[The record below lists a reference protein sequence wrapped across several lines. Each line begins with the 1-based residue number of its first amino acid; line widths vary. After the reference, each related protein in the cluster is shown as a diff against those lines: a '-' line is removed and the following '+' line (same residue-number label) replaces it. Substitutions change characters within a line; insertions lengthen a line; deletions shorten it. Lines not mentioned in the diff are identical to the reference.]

1 MKIARLAT
9 LLLALLLIGGPARLA
24 AQVKA
29 QARPGATPPWSKGI
43 LPISA
48 ESYWHAVE
56 CGKLGGDNSPCVFW
70 DSELCRNDD
79 FVLAMFTPYKA
90 VAYEVWRAVRAKQ
103 PVPTPNYMQA
113 QQTRITVGITPVRG
127 SKNPLKDLVL
137 RRGGRA
143 IAPASRSVTTG
154 DARFTFDYPAFAA
167 TADVTLALV
176 GTANTVSCVIPQSVL
191 RQFR

>member
-1 MKIARLAT
+1 MNVARIV
-9 LLLALLLIGGPARLA
+9 LLIVFVAAARAPLA
-24 AQVKA
+24 AQIKA
-29 QARPGATPPWSKGI
+29 QARPAATPAWDKGI
-43 LPISA
+43 LPIGS

-70 DSELCRNDD
+70 DSELCKNGD

-90 VAYEVWRAVRAKQ
+90 VAYEVWRAVQAKR

-113 QQTRITVGITPVRG
+113 QQTRVTVGITPVRG
-127 SKNPLKDLVL
+127 SKNALKDLVV
-137 RRGGRA
+137 RRGGRQV
-143 IAPASRSVTTG
+143 APVSRSVTTG

-167 TADVTLALV
+167 TADVTLDLIGGA
-176 GTANTVSCVIPQSVL
+176 GTVSCVIPQAVL